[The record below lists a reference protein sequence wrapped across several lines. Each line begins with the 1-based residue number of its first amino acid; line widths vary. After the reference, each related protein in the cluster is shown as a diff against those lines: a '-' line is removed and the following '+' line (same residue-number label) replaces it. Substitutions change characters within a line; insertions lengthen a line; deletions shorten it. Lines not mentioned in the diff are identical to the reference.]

1 MRKLGQRLQL
11 KQTSDA
17 KPWWV
22 CMIATLSFCLWSLNF
37 LPILQVEYQLI
48 TNLAISQH
56 RLPLLQRLSGQS
68 NFEFPRKSSAFS
80 SLEILPE
87 DTNPASSKNS
97 ELISVRV
104 KIRFP
109 LRSAMNEVERCLDE
123 LTTPTM
129 ESAEC
134 QVFANQ
140 LLKERWRLESSN
152 HLKKRLE
159 LDQERDL
166 NAIETEKFAD
176 DVIDVTLAT
185 TPFRLTSFGT
195 REHRPNSHTVLLD
208 NLREL
213 IHTRT
218 ESVDAMTL
226 TLEKLKAQS
235 RGFLSLTG
243 SPGLN
248 PLVRPLS
255 MLRFTILCFLSVS
268 VWLLLM
274 CWLYPIENYA
284 RFLKRSNSS
293 SQQAQANNKE
303 TSTSG
308 STSSGVKKTTD
319 WMLREGIPYLGTIQI
334 HLEEPL
340 VGTARLKSN
349 PRLALDTNV
358 AAEPELISTASSPP
372 SPFDAIKLLRNLGEG
387 SLVLWIGLFA
397 SRLFFDPAIRELI
410 SLAPLAAISRIVFG
424 IR

>member
-1 MRKLGQRLQL
+1 
-11 KQTSDA
+11 
-17 KPWWV
+17 
-22 CMIATLSFCLWSLNF
+22 MIATLSFCLWSLNL
-37 LPILQVEYQLI
+37 LPILQVEYQLV

-56 RLPLLQRLSGQS
+56 RLPLLQKLSCQS
-68 NFEFPRKSSAFS
+68 NFEFAGKSSAFS

-87 DTNPASSKNS
+87 DTNPASSNRS

-104 KIRFP
+104 KIRIP
-109 LRSAMNEVERCLDE
+109 LRSAVNDVERCLDE
-123 LTTPTM
+123 LTTPSM

-152 HLKKRLE
+152 HLVKRLE

-166 NAIETEKFAD
+166 NAIETEKIAD
-176 DVIDVTLAT
+176 DSIDVPLAT
-185 TPFRLTSFGT
+185 TPFRLTSYGT
-195 REHRPNSHTVLLD
+195 REHRPNTQSVLLD

-218 ESVDAMTL
+218 ENVDAMTL

-243 SPGLN
+243 SPSLN

-255 MLRFTILCFLSVS
+255 MLRFTILCLLSVS

-274 CWLYPIENYA
+274 CWLHPIENYA

-293 SQQAQANNKE
+293 RQKAQANNKA
-303 TSTSG
+303 SPTSG
-308 STSSGVKKTTD
+308 STSSGAKRTTD

-334 HLEEPL
+334 HLGEPL

-349 PRLALDTNV
+349 PRLALDTSV
-358 AAEPELISTASSPP
+358 TAKQELNPKASSQ
-372 SPFDAIKLLRNLGEG
+372 SCPFDAIKLLRSLGEG

-397 SRLFFDPAIRELI
+397 SRLVFDPAIRELVSI
-410 SLAPLAAISRIVFG
+410 APLAAISRIVFG